1 MYTNLVIMTESNEN
15 INMNI
20 SNNNDNDNDNNNI
33 GVKEEIK
40 QNASQELDI
49 NKKVTTNLGLLVNL
63 KRMVDICVSRGAFK
77 SEELSQIGSVIDIL
91 NSTLKENIE

>member
-1 MYTNLVIMTESNEN
+1 MTDSSEN

-20 SNNNDNDNDNNNI
+20 SNTEDNI
-33 GVKEEIK
+33 EVKEEIK
-40 QNASQELDI
+40 ENSQQELDI
-49 NKKVTTNLGLLVNL
+49 NKKVTTNLGLLINL

-77 SEELSQIGSVIDIL
+77 SEELSQVGSVIDIL